1 MRTNNPGPIPKYL
14 DSGIH
19 QQLLVDAV
27 QALDLAVLVGK
38 ERLPV
43 EMRLADSPTKA
54 F

>member
-1 MRTNNPGPIPKYL
+1 MRTKNPGPTPEYL
-14 DSGIH
+14 DPGLFQH
-19 QQLLVDAV
+19 AFVDAV